1 MYAILD
7 IETTGGKYNEEGI
20 TEIAIY
26 RFDGHKIVDQFISL
40 VNPERPIQA
49 FVVGLTGINNDMLR
63 TAPKFYEVAKRI
75 IEITTDCIVVAH
87 NAQFDYRIL
96 SLEFD
101 RLGYDFERKSLCTVA
116 LSQELLPGHK
126 SYSLGKLARAL
137 GIPVSDRHRANG
149 DAMATVKLFKMLL
162 AKDTEKTIIKKAV
175 RAVPKRTMDKK
186 LRDILEQAPSTTG
199 VYYMHN
205 VKGTVIYIGKSKNI
219 KKRLNQH
226 FTNDNRKSKK
236 IQEEIHALTY
246 EETGSEL
253 IALLKENEEIKKN
266 NPFFN
271 RALRR
276 VKYKIKLIHYTDEKG
291 YIHLKTEKAQVE
303 QRPITTFSNMMS
315 AKSHLDKAIDNYS
328 LCQHK
333 VLQHTAKGNCF
344 NYTIKKCNGAC
355 IETEAPDTYNKRVL
369 QFIKRHSYE
378 NKSVLLIDRGRDVD
392 ERSVV
397 LIEDGSFKGIAFFN
411 LNFQI
416 TNVEVLKS
424 IITPMDDN
432 RDAQHII
439 QSYIRT
445 HKILK
450 TIPLSEITS

>member
-1 MYAILD
+1 
-7 IETTGGKYNEEGI
+7 
-20 TEIAIY
+20 
-26 RFDGHKIVDQFISL
+26 
-40 VNPERPIQA
+40 
-49 FVVGLTGINNDMLR
+49 
-63 TAPKFYEVAKRI
+63 
-75 IEITTDCIVVAH
+75 
-87 NAQFDYRIL
+87 
-96 SLEFD
+96 
-101 RLGYDFERKSLCTVA
+101 
-116 LSQELLPGHK
+116 
-126 SYSLGKLARAL
+126 
-137 GIPVSDRHRANG
+137 
-149 DAMATVKLFKMLL
+149 
-162 AKDTEKTIIKKAV
+162 
-175 RAVPKRTMDKK
+175 
-186 LRDILEQAPSTTG
+186 
-199 VYYMHN
+199 MHN